1 MNIPT
6 PSKEVIEKYKYEW
19 LHLKENYIYQ
29 EKSINKLFKEL
40 IPNNDLV
47 EDILLKVSTLNDFYS
62 TNIFSVFPVAHHIH
76 ECNFDERIKVGDP
89 TLVNDIALVTI
100 SGKQKNFYSFATKYC
115 AHHSEEYAIYDY
127 FVEKM
132 LIYFKDKDNFFN
144 FKKEDL
150 RNFHLFKNILVE
162 FRKFYNIEEYSL
174 RDIDKYLW
182 IAGKEYFPKK
192 Y

>member
-29 EKSINKLFKEL
+29 EKSLNKLFKEL
-40 IPNNDLV
+40 IPNNNLV

-62 TNIFSVFPVAHHIH
+62 TNIFSVFPVANHIH
-76 ECNFDERIKVGDP
+76 ECNFDERVKLGDP

-115 AHHSEEYAIYDY
+115 AHHSDEYAIYDS

-132 LIYFKDKDNFFN
+132 LMYFKDKDKFFN
-144 FKKEDL
+144 F
-150 RNFHLFKNILVE
+150 
-162 FRKFYNIEEYSL
+162 
-174 RDIDKYLW
+174 
-182 IAGKEYFPKK
+182 
-192 Y
+192 